1 MPMFR
6 IWQRAVSGTLA
17 LVLLLGSLLALGHR
31 HEEPAPG
38 GHGDCGCAHAQP
50 DPSPGADTLQSAH
63 EDCAW
68 CGFLA
73 SLNSGSVPPSATHL
87 IAPAHQGRALFPVSA
102 DLPLLLPPAT
112 SARAPPI
119 LG

>member
-1 MPMFR
+1 MFR
-6 IWQRAVSGTLA
+6 IWQRGISGVLA

-31 HEEPAPG
+31 HEEPASV

-50 DPSPGADTLQSAH
+50 DPSPDADTLQAAH

-73 SLNSGSVPPSATHL
+73 SLNSVSVPPTAAGLT
-87 IAPAHQGRALFPVSA
+87 APVQSSRTLSPASV
-102 DLPLLLPPAT
+102 DLPVVLPQAT
-112 SARAPPI
+112 SARGPPI